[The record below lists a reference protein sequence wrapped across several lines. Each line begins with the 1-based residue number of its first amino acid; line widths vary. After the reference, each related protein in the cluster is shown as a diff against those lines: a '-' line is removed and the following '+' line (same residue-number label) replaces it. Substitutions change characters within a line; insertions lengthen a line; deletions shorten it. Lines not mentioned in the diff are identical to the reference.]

1 MIKSKINWRR
11 QIIGNGLVIIVLA
24 LIGGFFWYR
33 SVHSQDTWRQV
44 TADKTVVIGVDD
56 TFVPMGFR
64 DKSGKLIGYDV
75 DLARAS
81 LKKIGLKAKFQ
92 PIDWSMKE
100 TELKTGH
107 IDMIWNGY
115 TINSDRKKKV
125 AFSNPYHHDRQVIV
139 TMKNQQINKLSDLK
153 GKRLGAQTGSSGL
166 LTYTEKGNSLRKIVG
181 SDAQQYDTFDKALN
195 DLQVGRLNAVLIDAD
210 YAGYYIAH
218 EKDPEAL
225 KIIQTNFGT
234 DSYGVG
240 MRKGDVNMRNKVNEA
255 LAQVKKDGTI
265 DKISQRYFGTDNK

>member
-44 TADKTVVIGVDD
+44 IADKTVVIGVDD

-75 DLARAS
+75 DLAQAS

-218 EKDPEAL
+218 EKDPESF

-240 MRKGDVNMRNKVNEA
+240 MRKGDVTLRNKVNEA
-255 LAQVKKDGTI
+255 LAKVKKDGTI

>member
-75 DLARAS
+75 DLAQAS

-218 EKDPEAL
+218 EKDPESF

-240 MRKGDVNMRNKVNEA
+240 MRKGDVTLRNKVNEA
-255 LAQVKKDGTI
+255 LAKVKKDGTI

>member
-139 TMKNQQINKLSDLK
+139 TMKYQQINKLSDLK

-218 EKDPEAL
+218 EKDPEAF

-240 MRKGDVNMRNKVNEA
+240 MRKGDVTLRNKVNEA

>member
-181 SDAQQYDTFDKALN
+181 SGAQQYDTFDKALN

-218 EKDPEAL
+218 EKDPEAF

-240 MRKGDVNMRNKVNEA
+240 MRKGDVTLRNKVNEA

>member
-1 MIKSKINWRR
+1 MIKPKINWRR
-11 QIIGNGLVIIVLA
+11 QIIGNGLVLLVIA

-33 SVHSQDTWRQV
+33 TAHSQDTWRQV
-44 TADKTVVIGVDD
+44 TADKTVVVGIDD

-64 DKSGKLIGYDV
+64 DKDGKLVGYDV
-75 DLARAS
+75 ELARQS

-92 PIDWSMKE
+92 VIDWSMKE

-115 TINSDRKKKV
+115 TKNADRAKKV
-125 AFSNPYHHDRQVIV
+125 AFSNSYHHDKQVIV
-139 TMKNQQINKLSDLK
+139 SMKNQQINRLSDLK
-153 GKRLGAQTGSSGL
+153 GKKLGAQTGSSGL
-166 LTYTEKGNSLRKIVG
+166 LTYDQKGNKLKKIVG
-181 SDAQQYDTFDKALN
+181 SDAQPYDTFDKALN

-218 EKDPEAL
+218 EKDPQAF
-225 KIIQTNFGT
+225 KTFDTNFGQ

-240 MRKGDVNMRNKVNEA
+240 MRKGDVTLIKKVNEA
-255 LAQVKKDGTI
+255 LAKSKADGTI
-265 DKISQRYFGTDNK
+265 DKLSQKYFGVDNK

>member
-1 MIKSKINWRR
+1 MIKPKINWRR
-11 QIIGNGLVIIVLA
+11 QIIGNGLVLLVIA

-33 SVHSQDTWRQV
+33 TVHSQDTWRQV
-44 TADKTVVIGVDD
+44 TADKTVVVGIDD

-64 DKSGKLIGYDV
+64 DKDGKLVGYDV
-75 DLARAS
+75 ELARQS

-92 PIDWSMKE
+92 VIDWSMKE

-115 TINSDRKKKV
+115 TKNADRAKKV
-125 AFSNPYHHDRQVIV
+125 AFSNSYHHDKQVIV
-139 TMKNQQINKLSDLK
+139 SMKNQQINRLSDLK
-153 GKRLGAQTGSSGL
+153 GKKLGAQTGSSGL
-166 LTYTEKGNSLRKIVG
+166 LTYDQKGNKLKKIVG
-181 SDAQQYDTFDKALN
+181 SDAQPYDTFDKALN

-218 EKDPEAL
+218 EKDPQAF
-225 KIIQTNFGT
+225 KTIDTNFGQ

-240 MRKGDVNMRNKVNEA
+240 MRKGDVTLIKKVNEA
-255 LAQVKKDGTI
+255 LAKSKADGTI
-265 DKISQRYFGTDNK
+265 DKLSQKYFGVDNK

>member
-11 QIIGNGLVIIVLA
+11 QIIGNGIVIIVLA
-24 LIGGFFWYR
+24 LIGGFFWYCT
-33 SVHSQDTWRQV
+33 VHSQDTWRQV
-44 TADKTVVIGVDD
+44 TADKTVVVGVDD

-64 DKSGKLIGYDV
+64 NAQGDLVGYDV
-75 DLARAS
+75 ELARAT
-81 LKKIGLKAKFQ
+81 LKKMGLKADFQ
-92 PIDWSMKE
+92 TIDWSMKE

-115 TINSDRKKKV
+115 TKNADRKKKV
-125 AFSNPYHHDRQVIV
+125 AFSDSYHHDHQVIV
-139 TMKNQQINKLSDLK
+139 TMKNQQINKLNDLK

-166 LTYTEKGNSLRKIVG
+166 LTYNEQGNSLRKTVG

-218 EKDPEAL
+218 EKDPEAF
-225 KIIQTNFGT
+225 KTIQTNFGT
-234 DSYGVG
+234 DAYGVG
-240 MRKGDVNMRNKVNEA
+240 MRKGDVTLRNKVNDA
-255 LAQVKKDGTI
+255 LAEAKKDGTI
-265 DKISQRYFGTDNK
+265 DKISQKYFGTDNK

>member
-153 GKRLGAQTGSSGL
+153 SKRLGAQTGSSGL

-181 SDAQQYDTFDKALN
+181 SDAQQYDSFDKALN

-218 EKDPEAL
+218 EKDPEAF

-240 MRKGDVNMRNKVNEA
+240 MRKGDVTLRNKVNEA